1 MLKALRDH
9 YLRIDARSLGLFRI
23 FFGVV
28 LIGDLFRRWAWLHD
42 FYSNEGVLPNHNHL
56 FNLIQRGAPEVW
68 SLYHAFSTP
77 AENHFA
83 FAVTLLIYI
92 GFLIGIKTRVFHA
105 LSLAC
110 LVSLTGRNILLEN
123 PGNHAAIAILA
134 FTLFLPCGSRFS
146 IDSLRAA
153 MKAREEKTH
162 ADLNDRAPASAAKIE
177 AERLPGFSPVS
188 LAAFATLAQIAVIY
202 ACSALQKSAAAPWK
216 DGSALHY
223 ALHVERWATGLGV
236 LVRGAPEGLLRALTY
251 LLSVAEWAI
260 PILIVLPLARRA
272 ARESAAALTLVYGL
286 LIGLLFSFG
295 LFGWALAAAA
305 PLLLLGDTWDAYQK
319 NWKASR
325 ARTVIYDADCGICLL
340 TSRTLKR
347 MDVRQHLT
355 FQGNDSTEGLLVRR
369 GRDAPITTEPFP
381 KDVPLETLLTTVVV
395 IDHKGRIYTRGRA
408 VAETLRALPFGHLL
422 ALPFLIPGISH
433 LIDRMYDRL
442 AANRI
447 EISSSIGLG
456 ACGLTPP
463 PAPDMKLSAEA
474 PPEVAPWT
482 RVKRALS
489 GSVRE
494 LGALA
499 IFIAM
504 LAQTAKVN
512 PVPASLAVPQG
523 KTLAAIAGWPRMLAK
538 WNVLAAP
545 PMEDSAF
552 VVDAMTKANVSVDPM
567 TGGAPVF
574 EPDQRRGAGMGQLW
588 NDYLD
593 RIRESEWLPFQ
604 RAFKDYLVKGYPMWR
619 PEPAD
624 PITGFDAYWVTSP
637 TPPPGG
643 ERAGEEAKREKL
655 FTHSRGGRL
664 QTERLQPL
672 VRPDARRPA
681 LTPPPPPPP
690 PPPPQPQPQ

>member
-23 FFGVV
+23 FFGLV
-28 LIGDLFRRWAWLHD
+28 LIGDLFRRWAWLRD

-56 FNLIQRGAPEVW
+56 FNLIQRGTPEIW
-68 SLYHAFSTP
+68 SVYHAFSTP

-83 FAVTLLIYI
+83 FGLTLLVYI
-92 GFLIGIKTRVFHA
+92 AFLIGIKTRVFHA

-146 IDSLRAA
+146 LDSLVAA

-162 ADLNDRAPASAAKIE
+162 ADLNDRAPASDATIE

-188 LAAFATLAQIAVIY
+188 LAAFATLGQIAILF
-202 ACSALQKSAAAPWK
+202 ACSALQKTTAPWK

-223 ALHVERWATGLGV
+223 ALNVDRWATGLGV

-251 LLSVAEWAI
+251 LLYVAEWAI
-260 PILIVLPLARRA
+260 PLLIILPIARRA
-272 ARESAAALTLVYGL
+272 ARESAAALMLFYGL
-286 LIGLLFSFG
+286 FLGLLFSFG
-295 LFGWALAAAA
+295 LFGWTLAAAA
-305 PLLLLGDTWDAYQK
+305 PLLLLGATWDAYQK
-319 NWKASR
+319 NWKESR

-347 MDVRQHLT
+347 LDIRRHLT
-355 FQGNDSTEGLLVRR
+355 FQGNDSTEALLVRR
-369 GRDAPITTEPFP
+369 GRDAPITNEPFP
-381 KDVPLETLLTTVVV
+381 TDVPLETLLTTVVV
-395 IDHKGRIYTRGRA
+395 IDQKGRIYTRGRA

-433 LIDRMYDRL
+433 LIDLGYDRL

-447 EISSSIGLG
+447 EISSSLGLG

-463 PAPDMKLSAEA
+463 PAPDMKLTPEA

-494 LGALA
+494 LGVLT
-499 IFIAM
+499 IFVAM

-512 PVPASLAVPQG
+512 PVPASLAIPQG
-523 KTLAAIAGWPRMLAK
+523 KALAAIVVWPRMLAK
-538 WNVLAAP
+538 WDLLAAP
-545 PMEDSAF
+545 PMEDTAF
-552 VVDAMTKANVSVDPM
+552 VVDAQTRANVNVDPL

-588 NDYLD
+588 NDYFD
-593 RIRESEWLPFQ
+593 RIRQSDWLPFQ
-604 RAFKDYLVKGYPMWR
+604 RAFRDYLVKGYPNWR

-624 PITGFDAYWVTSP
+624 PIAGYDAYWVTST
-637 TPPPGG
+637 TPRPG
-643 ERAGEEAKREKL
+643 EKPAGQESKRDKL

-664 QTERLQPL
+664 QTDRLQPL
-672 VRPDARRPA
+672 VRPDTRRSPSS
-681 LTPPPPPPP
+681 P
-690 PPPPQPQPQ
+690 PPPPQPPPQPPQQQQ